1 MSEILKRITDDT
13 KTAMKTGAK
22 DELSVLRMLSSEAKN
37 KRIDAKVEALT
48 DEQMIEVLGTA
59 KKKRIEAAETYDKG
73 NRPEL
78 AAKERAEIVVIER
91 YLPAQLS
98 DEELGK
104 IVADAIAKTGASSMK
119 DMGKVIGAVMGQA
132 KGKADGSRVSAM
144 VKAKLAG

>member
-13 KTAMKTGAK
+13 KTAMKAGAK

-48 DEQMIEVLGTA
+48 DEQMIEVLGSA

-73 NRPEL
+73 GRAEL
-78 AAKERAEIVVIER
+78 AAKERAEMAIIER

-98 DEELGK
+98 DEDLGK
-104 IVADAIAKTGASSMK
+104 IVADAISKTGASSVK
-119 DMGKVIGAVMGQA
+119 DMGKVIGMVMGRI
-132 KGKADGSRVSAM
+132 KGQADGSRVSAM
-144 VKAKLAG
+144 VKSKLTG